1 MYDRN
6 LQLQLGDGSST
17 IILNTKC
24 SRSKTP
30 EAFEA
35 FYNFV
40 NTGKVDERN
49 DFVKYL
55 SKRVEEANE
64 DEEVDRIMTLDEE
77 MKVQWERAI
86 EKGKELGFKQGEEI
100 GRADKQREIAKKLRE
115 LGISIESIS
124 AATGLMPD
132 KIKDI

>member
-100 GRADKQREIAKKLRE
+100 GFKQGEEIGRAKGEA
-115 LGISIESIS
+115 
-124 AATGLMPD
+124 
-132 KIKDI
+132 

>member
-1 MYDRN
+1 
-6 LQLQLGDGSST
+6 
-17 IILNTKC
+17 
-24 SRSKTP
+24 
-30 EAFEA
+30 
-35 FYNFV
+35 
-40 NTGKVDERN
+40 
-49 DFVKYL
+49 
-55 SKRVEEANE
+55 
-64 DEEVDRIMTLDEE
+64 MTLDEE

-100 GRADKQREIAKKLRE
+100 GFKQGEEIGRAKGEEIGRAKGEEIGRAKGEADKQREIAKKLRE